1 MEFWKKEAYIIA
13 NKITGGNNL
22 HHDLVPHVYLL
33 LAKLDIKPQ
42 DLPRVFAR
50 WAYNQYNWKESKFNQ
65 LYRGSVPIPEGFD
78 KIAEEDVYNETQYQ
92 QILDAYLEQSPDNDE
107 ELFCKEI
114 TKMRLMGMT
123 YREIKG
129 LTGINL
135 DTINKAINKFK
146 YDIHHSSFI
155 SGDCKSS
162 PYFSDA
168 RHQAI

>member
-13 NKITGGNNL
+13 HKITGGNNL

-33 LAKLDIKPQ
+33 LSKLDIKQQ

-65 LYRGSVPIPEGFD
+65 LYRSSVPIPEGFD
-78 KIAEEDVYNETQYQ
+78 KMQEDNVYNETQYQ

-146 YDIHHSSFI
+146 YDLHRSTAINRH
-155 SGDCKSS
+155 CQSS
-162 PYFSDA
+162 PEFRNA
-168 RHQAI
+168 

>member
-1 MEFWKKEAYIIA
+1 MDFWRKQAYDISF
-13 NKITGGNNL
+13 KITGGHPLYN
-22 HHDLVPHVYLL
+22 DLVPHVYILL
-33 LAKLDIKPQ
+33 SKLDISEQ

-78 KIAEEDVYNETQYQ
+78 KIADDDGYNETQYQ
-92 QILDAYLEQSPDNDE
+92 QILDTYLEQSPDNDE

-129 LTGINL
+129 LTGISL

-146 YDIHHSSFI
+146 YDLHHSSF
-155 SGDCKSS
+155 SS
-162 PYFSDA
+162 RDGQGSPEFCHA
-168 RHQAI
+168 RY

>member
-1 MEFWKKEAYIIA
+1 
-13 NKITGGNNL
+13 
-22 HHDLVPHVYLL
+22 
-33 LAKLDIKPQ
+33 
-42 DLPRVFAR
+42 
-50 WAYNQYNWKESKFNQ
+50 
-65 LYRGSVPIPEGFD
+65 VPIPEGFD
-78 KIAEEDVYNETQYQ
+78 KMQEDNVYNETQYQ

-146 YDIHHSSFI
+146 YDLHRSTAINRH
-155 SGDCKSS
+155 CQSS
-162 PYFSDA
+162 PEFSNA
-168 RHQAI
+168 

>member
-1 MEFWKKEAYIIA
+1 MEFWKKEAYNIA
-13 NKITGGNNL
+13 YKITGGNEL
-22 HHDLVPHVYLL
+22 YHDLVPHIYILL
-33 LAKLDIKPQ
+33 SKLDIREQ

-65 LYRGSVPIPEGFD
+65 LYRGSMLIPEGFD
-78 KIAEEDVYNETQYQ
+78 KIADDDTYHETQYQ

-146 YDIHHSSFI
+146 YDIHNSSHFC
-155 SGDCKSS
+155 GNS
-162 PYFSDA
+162 PSFHELRNA
-168 RHQAI
+168 

>member
-1 MEFWKKEAYIIA
+1 M
-13 NKITGGNNL
+13 
-22 HHDLVPHVYLL
+22 
-33 LAKLDIKPQ
+33 
-42 DLPRVFAR
+42 
-50 WAYNQYNWKESKFNQ
+50 
-65 LYRGSVPIPEGFD
+65 YRLSVPIPEGFD
-78 KIAEEDVYNETQYQ
+78 KMQEDHVYNETQYQ

-146 YDIHHSSFI
+146 YDLHCSITIDRH
-155 SGDCKSS
+155 CQSS
-162 PYFSDA
+162 PEFRTA
-168 RHQAI
+168 

>member
-1 MEFWKKEAYIIA
+1 
-13 NKITGGNNL
+13 
-22 HHDLVPHVYLL
+22 
-33 LAKLDIKPQ
+33 
-42 DLPRVFAR
+42 
-50 WAYNQYNWKESKFNQ
+50 
-65 LYRGSVPIPEGFD
+65 
-78 KIAEEDVYNETQYQ
+78 VYNETQYQ

-146 YDIHHSSFI
+146 YDIHNSSLI
-155 SGDCKSS
+155 SGHCEGS
-162 PYFSDA
+162 PEFLNA
-168 RHQAI
+168 RHEAI

>member
-1 MEFWKKEAYIIA
+1 VEFWKKEAYNIA
-13 NKITGGNNL
+13 HKITGGNELFN
-22 HHDLVPHVYLL
+22 DLVPHVYLL
-33 LAKLDIKPQ
+33 LSKLNIKEQ

-65 LYRGSVPIPEGFD
+65 LYRGSIMIPDGFD
-78 KIAEEDVYNETQYQ
+78 KIAEEDSYNETEYQ

-123 YREIKG
+123 YREIKA

-146 YDIHHSSFI
+146 YDIHHSNI
-155 SGDCKSS
+155 INRHCQGS
-162 PYFSDA
+162 PEFRNA
-168 RHQAI
+168 RYETI

>member
-1 MEFWKKEAYIIA
+1 MP
-13 NKITGGNNL
+13 
-22 HHDLVPHVYLL
+22 D
-33 LAKLDIKPQ
+33 
-42 DLPRVFAR
+42 
-50 WAYNQYNWKESKFNQ
+50 
-65 LYRGSVPIPEGFD
+65 GFD

-155 SGDCKSS
+155 SGDCQSS
-162 PYFSDA
+162 PHFSDA

>member
-1 MEFWKKEAYIIA
+1 MEFWKKEAYDIA
-13 NKITGGNNL
+13 FKITGGNQLFN
-22 HHDLVPHVYLL
+22 DLVPHVYLL
-33 LAKLDIKPQ
+33 LSNLNISEQ

-65 LYRGSVPIPEGFD
+65 LYRGSIMIPDDFD
-78 KIAEEDVYNETQYQ
+78 KIAEDDGYNENQYQ
-92 QILDAYLEQSPDNDE
+92 QILDAYLDQSPDNDE

-146 YDIHHSSFI
+146 YDLHNSNFI
-155 SGDCKSS
+155 NRDCQGS
-162 PYFSDA
+162 PEFRHA
-168 RHQAI
+168 EHQAI

>member
-1 MEFWKKEAYIIA
+1 M
-13 NKITGGNNL
+13 
-22 HHDLVPHVYLL
+22 
-33 LAKLDIKPQ
+33 
-42 DLPRVFAR
+42 
-50 WAYNQYNWKESKFNQ
+50 
-65 LYRGSVPIPEGFD
+65 PIPEGFD

-146 YDIHHSSFI
+146 HDIHNSSFI
-155 SGDCKSS
+155 SGDCQSS
-162 PYFSDA
+162 PEFCNA
-168 RHQAI
+168 QHQTI